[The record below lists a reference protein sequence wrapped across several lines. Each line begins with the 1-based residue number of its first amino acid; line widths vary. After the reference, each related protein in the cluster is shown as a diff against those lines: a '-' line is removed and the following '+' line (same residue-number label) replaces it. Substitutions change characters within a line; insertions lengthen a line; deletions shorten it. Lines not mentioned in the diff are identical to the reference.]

1 LSLAL
6 GMLDVVSQ
14 VQASQMEATLRQ
26 GGLDD
31 PALLK
36 SAMDP
41 KAADRYRKVVELLAQ
56 VTKHK

>member
-14 VQASQMEATLRQ
+14 VQTSEMEATLRQ

-36 SAMDP
+36 SAKDP
-41 KAADRYRKVVELLAQ
+41 KAADRYRKVVDALAE
-56 VTKHK
+56 VTKGK